1 MTREMGRGK
10 VKKLTCVFI
19 IGLMLAGTTGLH
31 LKSSFGDSSLS
42 ILWQKDLSGIVK
54 IGNVTGET
62 SPDVVV
68 NAGDRVCVFDGQG
81 NPIWNFTLPK
91 GGSSFEV
98 DDIDNDNLDDVLV
111 IAETGWC
118 RGPAGFV
125 SANATLYA
133 IKSSG
138 VLLWERFL
146 SNYYSGGGQQ
156 VISIGD
162 VNGDELKEIA
172 VDAFQKVMLFNS
184 SGNRIWSHDL
194 IGAHVGNIRIGDVDG
209 NGIADVVVTYWR
221 SISAGGII
229 ALDGAGNVLWD
240 FPTQAGM
247 KALTIADTDED
258 GGNEIVAS
266 TYETL
271 GSQHGIYLLNGSGS
285 LLWHKPYANDTNSFA
300 IGDVDGDG
308 VNDIVSGTDLGDVY
322 AIDGNSSILW
332 NAHFDNSPISGV
344 AVGDFGGNGKKDQVA
359 ACGSY
364 FSLNPSRQDGT
375 WVFDNNG
382 HVIWN
387 FTSQINFISMF
398 SGDLNSDGV
407 DDIVVSA
414 QDPEGQLPE
423 KTYTLTSS
431 KREPSSVQVAVD
443 FSPETINLKNGCS
456 WIIAYITFPGGVL
469 PSEVNVSSVTL
480 NETVY
485 AEAVALNG
493 SDDVNDHG
501 NTCLTLKFAG
511 EWISQLLLSENITY
525 GVMTLSL
532 NGRLVDGTLF
542 EGAGKIRNGPFGDL
556 NCDGRTDMKD
566 VTLAVQAFNSFPGG
580 SRWNPDADLDNN
592 GRVDLRDI
600 GAVLTHFGEE

>member
-1 MTREMGRGK
+1 M
-10 VKKLTCVFI
+10 KKLTCIFI
-19 IGLMLAGTTGLH
+19 IGLMLAETVGLH
-31 LKSSFGDSSLS
+31 LKSSFGDSSPS

-68 NAGDRVCVFDGQG
+68 NSGGGVCVFDGQG
-81 NPIWNFTLPK
+81 NPIWDFTLPK

-98 DDIDNDNLDDVLV
+98 GDIDNDSLDDVLV

-146 SNYYSGGGQQ
+146 SSYYSGGGQQ

-162 VNGDELKEIA
+162 VNDDEMKEIA

-184 SGNRIWSHDL
+184 SGNTIWSHDL
-194 IGAHVGNIRIGDVDG
+194 IGAQVGNIRISDVDG
-209 NGIADVVVTYWR
+209 NGIAEVVVTYWR

-247 KALTIADTDED
+247 KALTIADIDED
-258 GGNEIVAS
+258 SGNEIVAS

-271 GSQHGIYLLNGSGS
+271 GSQQGVYLLNGSGS

-300 IGDVDGDG
+300 IGDVDDDG

-332 NAHFDNSPISGV
+332 DAHFDNSPISGV
-344 AVGDFGGNGKKDQVA
+344 AVGDFGGSGKKDQVA

-375 WVFDNNG
+375 WVFDRYG
-382 HVIWN
+382 HLIWN
-387 FTSQINFISMF
+387 FTGQINFISMF

-414 QDPEGQLPE
+414 EDLENQFPV
-423 KTYTLTSS
+423 KIYALTSS
-431 KREPSSVQVAVD
+431 VRVPSSVRVTVD
-443 FSPETINLKNGCS
+443 FSPRTMNLNIGGD
-456 WIIAYITFPGGVL
+456 WIIACVTL
-469 PSEVNVSSVTL
+469 PEGILSNEINVSSVML
-480 NETVY
+480 NETIY
-485 AEAVALNG
+485 ADTVVLNG
-493 SDDVNDHG
+493 SDDMSNHG
-501 NTCLTLKFAG
+501 NANLTLKFAR
-511 EWISQLLLSENITY
+511 EQISLFLLSENITC
-525 GVMTLSL
+525 GEVALTLA
-532 NGRLVDGTLF
+532 GRLFDGTSF
-542 EGAGKIRNGPFGDL
+542 EGTGKIRIGSFGDV
-556 NCDGRTDMKD
+556 NFDGRTDMQD
-566 VTLAVQAFNSFPGG
+566 VMLVVQGFNSFPGG
-580 SRWNPDADLDNN
+580 NRWNPDADLDGN

-600 GAVLTHFGEE
+600 GIVLVHFGGG